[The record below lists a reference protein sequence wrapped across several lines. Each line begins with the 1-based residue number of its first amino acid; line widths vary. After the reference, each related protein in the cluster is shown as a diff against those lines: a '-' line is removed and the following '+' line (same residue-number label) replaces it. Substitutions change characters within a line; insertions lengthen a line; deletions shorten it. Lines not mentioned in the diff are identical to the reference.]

1 MFVELHLGSTDRK
14 LIRLLKALGYGL
26 VALVIG
32 GNDVEELPTF
42 RKLVITR
49 GSAWKIRMFKNFD
62 IVSVVPW
69 SRFVLNK
76 LISDDRVDVITIDE
90 VNRDILPSKAQARVM
105 AREGKALEIV
115 INPIVSNGEAGLAF
129 LRDVINEYS
138 TIDGL
143 RIIVSQGVSKVSDVR
158 NPRDIAKLIEV
169 LTNANAKPL
178 VSDNPYEVLVDALYR
193 RGRLFMR
200 YVVIDVYPR
209 EYIDKVISEL
219 NNWFRFFAGKDAIGI
234 ELRIVAKYEGKG
246 RLIIQVPNDLL
257 KYLRSS
263 VAMAGRESEVAVITV
278 KVTGTMRKALA
289 IASSV
294 PYMFNEFLGQS

>member
-76 LISDDRVDVITIDE
+76 LISDDRVDVVTINE

-115 INPIVSNGEAGLAF
+115 INSIVSNGEAGLAF

-178 VSDNPYEVLVDALYR
+178 VSDNPYEVLVDALYK
-193 RGRLFMR
+193 RGVCL
-200 YVVIDVYPR
+200 
-209 EYIDKVISEL
+209 
-219 NNWFRFFAGKDAIGI
+219 
-234 ELRIVAKYEGKG
+234 
-246 RLIIQVPNDLL
+246 
-257 KYLRSS
+257 
-263 VAMAGRESEVAVITV
+263 
-278 KVTGTMRKALA
+278 
-289 IASSV
+289 
-294 PYMFNEFLGQS
+294 